1 MKENNIIGKGWSFP
15 PRFSVVNDEGIVEMV
30 SDETELREAL
40 SIILTTIRGERFLR
54 PDFGVNLRE
63 YQFAPITTALKM
75 HMEDLIRHALLRYEP
90 RVTLDNVTITDE
102 NSLDGILNIHVAY
115 TINAT
120 NAKGNLVYPL
130 YL

>member
-1 MKENNIIGKGWSFP
+1 MKENDIIGTGWSFP
-15 PRFSVVNDEGIVEMV
+15 PRFSIVNDEGFVEMV

-40 SIILTTIRGERFLR
+40 GIILTTVRGERFLR
-54 PDFGVNLRE
+54 PDFGVDLCE
-63 YQFAPITTALKM
+63 YQFTPITTALKM

-90 RVTLDNVTITDE
+90 RVTLNNITISVED
-102 NSLDGILNIHVAY
+102 SLEGILTIHVAY